1 VTEDGQRE
9 AVADELQLARDELL
23 AAEQLLAASL
33 PRIALSPAYFA
44 VFHAVRARLYAA
56 GLEPRTHTGVQTLW
70 NSEFVKSGQYE
81 PATALTLARLQ
92 TFRHQ
97 ADYSRSFVVDHASA
111 AAELAAAADLV
122 SRIAGELA

>member
-1 VTEDGQRE
+1 VTGDGQRE

-23 AAEQLLAASL
+23 ATNDGQ
-33 PRIALSPAYFA
+33 RWVKFA

-70 NSEFVKSGQYE
+70 NSEFVKSGLYE

-111 AAELAAAADLV
+111 AAELAAAAELV
-122 SRIAGELA
+122 SRIAAELA